1 MRGQCR
7 GDEERRIKEAASLG
21 NLPIVAV
28 DCARAGT
35 IAEEIAEED
44 LRWIIVRR
52 LSELKFL
59 PP

>member
-1 MRGQCR
+1 MRRGQCR
-7 GDEERRIKEAASLG
+7 GEEERRIKEAASLG

-28 DCARAGT
+28 DSVSAGT
-35 IAEEIAEED
+35 IAEED
-44 LRWIIVRR
+44 LRWNGVRL